1 MTLDVTVYSAVN
13 CGYCVLMKNFLHE
26 QNILYKEV
34 IIQEKPEIAQEL
46 IAATG
51 RLGVPQTNINGNW
64 VLGYDPNS
72 AMKIIQQLTT
82 ANNRDGELQ

>member
-1 MTLDVTVYSAVN
+1 MTFDVIVYSTTN
-13 CGYCVLMKNFLHE
+13 CGYCVLMKNFLNE
-26 QNILYKEV
+26 QNIHYKEV
-34 IIQEKPEIAQEL
+34 NIQEKPEFAQEL
-46 IAATG
+46 MAATG

-82 ANNRDGELQ
+82 TYKRNGELQ